1 MPSRTLKGLMKAL
14 LGTFLLFLSR
24 AVGPAQ
30 DYQCNQDQS
39 RLEIQKLTDAGAII
53 SIDRFPP
60 YVTVVVEERGWSR
73 SNFDAKKA
81 IAQHVD
87 CAIAGLG
94 DNMLRTVI
102 FRSNRDNRVLGAYS
116 RNELTIP

>member
-1 MPSRTLKGLMKAL
+1 MKAL
-14 LGTFLLFLSR
+14 VGTFLLFLSG
-24 AVGPAQ
+24 AVALAQ
-30 DYQCNQDQS
+30 DYQCDQEQS
-39 RLEIQKLTDAGAII
+39 RLEIQRLSDAGAIV

-73 SNFDAKKA
+73 SNLDAKKA

-87 CAIAGLG
+87 CAIAGVG
-94 DNMLRTVI
+94 NNMLRTVI

-116 RNELTIP
+116 RNELKIP